1 MKGGVRDIARSKM
14 SKRVEKFKACANA
27 LIVLALIGIVICC
40 LAKNEIVG
48 YFGIVLIAVGFLG
61 AISADSIA
69 EICISEKI
77 KDDEKRLKEVMG
89 QLDVVRGVNYT
100 FIEFLA
106 DNGCTLEEFIHIHDE
121 LNLNIDYVYEQYE
134 ISAGDDVIQTR
145 QQVSD
150 IIWLERNRTHETA
163 KQANA

>member
-1 MKGGVRDIARSKM
+1 MDKRTEELRALANIMLVVACVGLVMCCAKPNKAIGLFGVGL
-14 SKRVEKFKACANA
+14 V
-27 LIVLALIGIVICC
+27 
-40 LAKNEIVG
+40 
-48 YFGIVLIAVGFLG
+48 AVGFLG

-150 IIWLERNRTHETA
+150 IIWLERNRTHETTR
-163 KQANA
+163 QANA